1 MLFVWDSREYYF
13 QSLEEGRV
21 VPEIHKGKCPN
32 WDILLV
38 KCPKFWES
46 FTSTKM
52 SLVGIIYANPEGTQC
67 FRYFYHPKK
76 GGIKS
81 NDLEWELHFNICIEF
96 NSNVG
101 NSGARPIT
109 NFIIFHDKYYNIRHS
124 G

>member
-1 MLFVWDSREYYF
+1 MQIQKRLNV
-13 QSLEEGRV
+13 LG
-21 VPEIHKGKCPN
+21 
-32 WDILLV
+32 
-38 KCPKFWES
+38 
-46 FTSTKM
+46 TST
-52 SLVGIIYANPEGTQC
+52 I
-67 FRYFYHPKK
+67 PKK
-76 GGIKS
+76 GRIKS